1 MPRPFVHP
9 KASPDDRPTA
19 VDALIER
26 LRAHYPDMSG
36 YTAVSMTG
44 RGRDFLHHLIHTR
57 IGGLLPT
64 ILSFDE
70 YRTRRIAEATG
81 RMALPEDD
89 AFLRFHLLRCR
100 EEGRSL
106 PPADTQRLLSFL
118 TTISEFSV
126 GIDEL
131 HALDRIGPEQLA
143 RINDFFATLEA
154 FRARLAAE
162 GLFYPP
168 FEAARFTDLAPG
180 DGEFFFGL
188 PLMTPA
194 NQGFFRHIPRER
206 LFVDAPLFGPHMPT
220 EPPDYETALSLVRR
234 IVVDERRSPGE
245 GLGFSELA
253 ERAALPALLAQE
265 IDAFLRAPK
274 NDGEQLFIVPLDEK
288 LSFYLWEF
296 LFRPLGG
303 QVNFAPWLP
312 FTHFAAAQRLKEAIH
327 TGKGLAAVR
336 RDLVAELTA
345 RWNELDEA
353 DHSAF
358 EGAITLCDE
367 LDRLRQLMGD
377 EWSTLAEYLIA
388 VKKLRLHG
396 RRSAPIQV
404 VGLGDATG
412 IPYGRAVIL
421 PMNSG
426 IFPRKPF
433 SGPYLNLIHLPRIYR
448 TQYEADDLALRQF
461 LSFGRTAHIAALY
474 DQANGE
480 APSAHF
486 SFLATEFGQKTVKR
500 RMAPAPFHVPEGS
513 LAIENTEELRE
524 QLRRR
529 TWSFTSLKKFFTCPC
544 RFILE
549 DIQKVAPPSC
559 FEDEDSANLLIGNF
573 LHRFF
578 AELITPVNK
587 HINHCDAGLDPAST
601 PTLDTRGVYARESG
615 DGNDDVD
622 VYCSRSNKDHA
633 PAIERWQERFD
644 ESWERDRDIQEK
656 LPDQA
661 VRKAIVRSFL
671 ADIAA
676 WEKETGRPLLF
687 SDDVTGTELLL
698 TAPFGGSRYQLK
710 GRIDRLQ
717 PEGDRQLITDLK
729 YKEKK
734 PYSAKDRLADR
745 LEKADS
751 FDDRFQ
757 LLIYAYLALHNKK
770 ATPDKL
776 DVAHLFLRPRVR
788 GDYEGRLGEEDLAA
802 CDATLEGIAARLDA
816 LLAQERFTPNFHAAD
831 CAYCPHKALCLKP
844 DLYRTGGRPW

>member
-1 MPRPFVHP
+1 MTHQIVHP
-9 KASPDDRPTA
+9 NPLPDDLHPA

-36 YTAVSMTG
+36 FTAISMTG
-44 RGRDFLHHLIHTR
+44 RGRDFLHHLVHTR

-64 ILSFDE
+64 ILSFDD
-70 YRTRRIAEATG
+70 YRTRRIEEATG
-81 RMALPEDD
+81 RMALPEDE
-89 AFLRFHLLRCR
+89 AFLRFHALRCS

-118 TTISEFSV
+118 TTIAEFSV
-126 GIDEL
+126 SIPEL
-131 HALDRIGPEQLA
+131 RALDRIGHEQLD
-143 RINDFFATLEA
+143 RIDRFFATMEA
-154 FRARLAAE
+154 FRARLARE

-168 FEAARFTDLAPG
+168 FEAARFTDLKPG
-180 DGEFFFGL
+180 DCEFFVGL
-188 PLMTPA
+188 PLMTPVS
-194 NQGFFRHIPRER
+194 QRFFSRIPRER

-220 EPPDYETALSLVRR
+220 EPSDYETALSLVRR
-234 IVVDERRSPGE
+234 IAIAERRSTGE
-245 GLGFSELA
+245 GLGFSELS
-253 ERAALPALLAQE
+253 ERAALTALLARE
-265 IDAFLRAPK
+265 IDAFLHEPHHE
-274 NDGEQLFIVPLDEK
+274 GEQLFIVPLDES

-312 FTHFAAAQRLKEAIH
+312 FTHFAAAQHLREAIH
-327 TGKGLAAVR
+327 AGKGLTAVR
-336 RDLVAELTA
+336 RNLVAELTA

-367 LDRLRQLMGD
+367 LDRLRPLMGD
-377 EWSTLAEYLIA
+377 DWSTLAEYMIA
-388 VKKLRLHG
+388 VKKLRLRG

-412 IPYGRAVIL
+412 IPYQRAIIL

-433 SGPYLNLIHLPRIYR
+433 SGPYLNLIHLPRIHR
-448 TQYEADDLALRQF
+448 AQYEADDLSLRQF

-480 APSAHF
+480 SPSPHF
-486 SFLATEFGQKTVKR
+486 SFLATEFGQRTVKR
-500 RMAPAPFHVPEGS
+500 RMAPAPFHVPAGS
-513 LAIENTEELRE
+513 LTIENTDDLKEK
-524 QLRRR
+524 LRRH
-529 TWSFTSLKKFFTCPC
+529 TWSFSSLQRFFTCPC

-549 DIQKVAPPSC
+549 EIQQVTPPPC
-559 FEDEDSANLLIGNF
+559 FEDEESANLLIGDF

-578 AELITPVNK
+578 AEL
-587 HINHCDAGLDPAST
+587 
-601 PTLDTRGVYARESG
+601 
-615 DGNDDVD
+615 
-622 VYCSRSNKDHA
+622 KDHR
-633 PAIERWQERFD
+633 PAIECWRECFDNQWRGRFD
-644 ESWERDRDIQEK
+644 ESWVNDADLRAK

-661 VRKAIVRSFL
+661 VRKAIVESHL

-687 SDDVTGTELLL
+687 SDEVTEAELEL
-698 TAPFGGSRYQLK
+698 TAPFGGGRYQLK

-717 PEGDRQLITDLK
+717 LQGDKQLIVDLK

-734 PYSAKDRLADR
+734 SYSGRERLVDR
-745 LEKADS
+745 LEKTDS

-757 LLIYAYLALHNKK
+757 LLIYAYLALHNKR
-770 ATPDKL
+770 ATPGRL
-776 DVAHLFLRPRVR
+776 DAAHIFLRPRVR
-788 GDYEGRLGEEDLAA
+788 GDYEGRLAEEDLAA
-802 CDATLEGIAARLDA
+802 CDATLDRIAGLLDA
-816 LLAQERFTPNFHAAD
+816 LLALERFIPNFRAAG
-831 CAYCPHKALCLKP
+831 CSYCPHKALCLKP